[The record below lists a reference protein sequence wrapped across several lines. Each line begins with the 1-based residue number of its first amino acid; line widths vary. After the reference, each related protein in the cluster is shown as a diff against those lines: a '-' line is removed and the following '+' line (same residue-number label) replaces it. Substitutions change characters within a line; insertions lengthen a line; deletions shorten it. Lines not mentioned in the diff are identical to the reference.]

1 MKASANSPTAASASF
16 LPCVFSVA
24 ACLMFSMV
32 CLAAPSI
39 TLSKKTGPPTSQ
51 ILVSG
56 RGFEPNV
63 GVDMYFDTKDEV
75 LVVTDRQ
82 GRFEKAKVYAPKQA
96 RPGQHWV
103 TALERNNDKGA
114 QMPFLV
120 QTDWPQFHFE
130 ADGTR
135 LNPYENVLTPKTVR
149 GLGLK
154 WSYTTGNEVWS
165 SPAVANGVV
174 YVGSGT
180 WTDFN
185 IYALNAKTGA
195 KLWSYDPG
203 GWTLSSPAVADG
215 VVYVGVWAYSRGG
228 VYALNAKTGQVLW
241 TNPSNDVYTS
251 SPTVANGVLYIGT
264 VYSNSVYALDAKS
277 GRELWTYNAG
287 AFVQSSPAVVNGVV
301 YVSAGGDGQGQDGV
315 LYALNAKTGAKLWSY
330 PIGGCCKESAPAQA
344 YLQHI
349 RESSPAVADGVVY
362 VGSWD
367 GTVYALNA
375 ASGALLWSYAT
386 GGDISSSPAVANEVV
401 YIGSFYI
408 GSGNSS
414 TYALNARTGALLWAT
429 NIGSG
434 ENSPA
439 VANGVVY
446 LGSWDNNVY
455 ALNASTGAVL
465 WSYATGTHV
474 ECSPTVVNGKVY
486 IGSDDDNMYAFA
498 LTDNGRSKQDAASKR
513 PDPTTL
519 RPDFGLKA
527 TAETSLKH

>member
-1 MKASANSPTAASASF
+1 
-16 LPCVFSVA
+16 
-24 ACLMFSMV
+24 MFSTV

-63 GVDMYFDTKDEV
+63 GVDIYFDTKDEV
-75 LVVTDRQ
+75 LVVTDGQ
-82 GRFEKAKVYAPKQA
+82 GRFEKAKGYAPKQA

-149 GLGLK
+149 GLGLR
-154 WSYTTGNEVWS
+154 WSYKTGSAVFTA
-165 SPAVANGVV
+165 PALANGVV
-174 YVGSGT
+174 YVGSS
-180 WTDFN
+180 WPEFS
-185 IYALNAKTGA
+185 IYALNASTGA
-195 KLWSYDPG
+195 KLWSYDTG
-203 GWTLSSPAVADG
+203 GDVLSSPAAADG
-215 VVYVGVWAYSRGG
+215 VVYVGSDGG
-228 VYALNAKTGQVLW
+228 GGLYALNAKTGRMLW
-241 TNPSNDVYTS
+241 TYPIDVYTS
-251 SPTVANGVLYIGT
+251 SPTVENGVLYVGS
-264 VYSNSVYALDAKS
+264 VYSNSVYALDAKT
-277 GRELWTYNAG
+277 GHELWSYDTG

-301 YVSAGGDGQGQDGV
+301 YVSAGGGGLGNDGV
-315 LYALNAKTGAKLWSY
+315 LYALNAKTGSKLWSY
-330 PIGGCCKESAPAQA
+330 PIGGCCKESAPTPA
-344 YLQHI
+344 YLQHTS
-349 RESSPAVADGVVY
+349 ESSPAVADGVVY

-386 GGDISSSPAVANEVV
+386 GGDISSSPAVAKEVV

-486 IGSDDDNMYAFA
+486 VGSDDDNVYAFA

-519 RPDFGLKA
+519 RPDFGFKA